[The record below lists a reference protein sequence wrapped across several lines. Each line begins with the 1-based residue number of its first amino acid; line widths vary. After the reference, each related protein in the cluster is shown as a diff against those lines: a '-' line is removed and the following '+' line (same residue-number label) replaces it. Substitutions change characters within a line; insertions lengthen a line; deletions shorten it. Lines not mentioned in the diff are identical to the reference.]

1 MCGRA
6 GVRNKLSIVKELEL
20 GAPYPFRGKR
30 LWGIKTR
37 VTTSFHNSYVLMI
50 FQKNLCLCLYLSLFW
65 QARLTMCLFCFSF
78 RYLTHS
84 LVHNHK

>member
-30 LWGIKTR
+30 L
-37 VTTSFHNSYVLMI
+37 
-50 FQKNLCLCLYLSLFW
+50 
-65 QARLTMCLFCFSF
+65 
-78 RYLTHS
+78 
-84 LVHNHK
+84 